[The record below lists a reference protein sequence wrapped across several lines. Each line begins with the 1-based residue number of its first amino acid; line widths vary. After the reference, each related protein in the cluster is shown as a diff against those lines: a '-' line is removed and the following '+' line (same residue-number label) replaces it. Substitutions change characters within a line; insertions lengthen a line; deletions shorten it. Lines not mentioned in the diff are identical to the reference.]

1 MLPDEPSST
10 REKTKQKEK
19 KKEKE
24 KQKKKKRRKD
34 PLWLDSIVRN
44 YFDPGIEYYR
54 ISSKSYRSYNKK
66 NRKSEKVN

>member
-1 MLPDEPSST
+1 MIPDEPSST
-10 REKTKQKEK
+10 GEKTKQKEK
-19 KKEKE
+19 KKE
-24 KQKKKKRRKD
+24 KKRRKD